1 MGIELLLKGILAGW
15 LVSIPLGPVGVLCI
29 QRTINKGRLAGFI
42 SGLGATFADTIFA
55 VIAGLGITFI
65 VKFIEEKQVYFQT
78 LGGIIVI
85 IIGINLFVSSPV
97 KQYKMIR
104 RGKHTILR
112 DLISVFF
119 LTFSNPLTIL
129 FFIAFFAGVNL
140 ASGTMEIEHVGM
152 MVLGV
157 ASGSASWWFLLSG
170 TVSLF
175 RNRVRLKNI
184 WWINKVTGVLLF
196 VIGLGVIASVFIV
209 RAS

>member
-1 MGIELLLKGILAGW
+1 MIIELFLKGILAGW

-29 QRTINKGRLAGFI
+29 QRTINKGRLAGFF
-42 SGLGATFADTIFA
+42 SGLGATFADTFFA
-55 VIAGLGITFI
+55 LIAGLGITFI
-65 VKFIEEKQVYFQT
+65 VKFIEEKQVYFQI
-78 LGGIIVI
+78 LGGIIVVA
-85 IIGINLFVSSPV
+85 IGINLFIANPV
-97 KQYKMIR
+97 KQYKMVR
-104 RGKHTILR
+104 RGKHTVFR

-129 FFIAFFAGVNL
+129 FFIAYFAGINL
-140 ASGTMEIEHVGM
+140 ASGTMEVEHVGM
-152 MVLGV
+152 MVVGV
-157 ASGSASWWFLLSG
+157 AAGSASWWFLLSG

-209 RAS
+209 RNT